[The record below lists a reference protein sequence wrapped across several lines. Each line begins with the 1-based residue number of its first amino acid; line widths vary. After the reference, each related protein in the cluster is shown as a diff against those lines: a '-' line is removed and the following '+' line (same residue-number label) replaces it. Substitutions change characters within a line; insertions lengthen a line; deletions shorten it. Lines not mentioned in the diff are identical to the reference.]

1 MTINID
7 NSNTDIQYVDKANL
21 NYAFNDNIIKL
32 NTSKFDTSN
41 VVLVN
46 VIAGYYNLDDTD
58 KIILNYLYNKNGIN
72 EKDIINDIKDVVC
85 LSTSSII
92 RHLNYI
98 KDKSLIY
105 YDSNNNIYLSNSID
119 VKDKDLNEIKYIV
132 IEITNNVIKDKI

>member
-32 NTSKFDTSN
+32 NTSKFDTSD

-46 VIAGYYNLDDTD
+46 VIAGYYNLDNTD
-58 KIILNYLYNKNGIN
+58 KIILNYLYNKNGVN

-119 VKDKDLNEIKYIV
+119 IKDKDLNEIKYIV

>member
-21 NYAFNDNIIKL
+21 NYAFSDNIIKI

-58 KIILNYLYNKNGIN
+58 KIILNYLYNKNGVN
-72 EKDIINDIKDVVC
+72 EKDIINDVKDVVC

-105 YDSNNNIYLSNSID
+105 YDSSNNIYLSNSID
-119 VKDKDLNEIKYIV
+119 VKDKDLNEVKYIV

>member
-7 NSNTDIQYVDKANL
+7 NSNTDFQYVDKANL

-32 NTSKFDTSN
+32 NTSKFDTSD

-46 VIAGYYNLDDTD
+46 VIAGYYNLDNTD
-58 KIILNYLYNKNGIN
+58 KIILNYLYNKNGVN

-119 VKDKDLNEIKYIV
+119 IKDKDLNEIKYIV

>member
-58 KIILNYLYNKNGIN
+58 KIILNYLYNKNGVN

-85 LSTSSII
+85 LSASSII